1 MYAIFDFGLVEATD
15 PRMVRTMEAIHKR
28 LWVQTN
34 VGGMARY
41 ENDYYHQVSNDI
53 TKVPGNPWF
62 ICTMWYAEWLIAV
75 AKTEEELKQAE
86 SMIEWAIEHSLPSGM
101 MAEQLHP
108 YTGDPISVTP
118 LTWSHSTFVKVVQE
132 FLSKKRSFEKQ
143 AKSDQ
148 DVSED
153 KILTE
158 IK

>member
-1 MYAIFDFGLVEATD
+1 
-15 PRMVRTMEAIHKR
+15 
-28 LWVQTN
+28 
-34 VGGMARY
+34 
-41 ENDYYHQVSNDI
+41 
-53 TKVPGNPWF
+53 
-62 ICTMWYAEWLIAV
+62 MWYAEWLIAV